1 MRSQEDQA
9 RFIAEALKQ
18 PDNGWVDPY
27 EFRIPG
33 DVVRVGI
40 DRNVDRRMPAA
51 IEWHFQ
57 SSKDAVKKF
66 DDLYNAHPDVKTARD
81 ISDSFWP
88 PRPIPYAARMEA
100 YRLNNS
106 ATRDVAD
113 ALGLEGRPSLYG
125 RVEPLSTSETARLI
139 RRVGAVIKA
148 DATTVGPRSYR
159 WHPIGGPDGSRGKLY
174 RTMTADLPGYKFSK
188 RDKFGDPGA
197 VRQPGAPA
205 PTGDFATWP
214 GQNRPIND
222 LPILGTIPAAA
233 VGAGALA
240 LQPEDAEAGPRMTPE
255 QIAALKR
262 SIKAQTVNDNRT
274 DDLQSLRA
282 SLGVQKGPDLRVV
295 SGTAAGL
302 APGAAD
308 AFNRNLDASLDL
320 ASFFDPSMGYATETA
335 RALKDLPGKVGGAGT
350 LALAPVVGA
359 TNMLGNIGQLPEAA
373 VGGYDALK
381 RTLKQMKVDAE
392 RRKGTDIKSY
402 R

>member
-9 RFIAEALKQ
+9 RFIAEALKR

-40 DRNVDRRMPAA
+40 DRNVDRRLPAA

-66 DDLYNAHPDVKTARD
+66 DELYDAHPDVKTARD

-125 RVEPLSTSETARLI
+125 RIEPLSTSETARLI

-148 DATTVGPRSYR
+148 DATAVGPRSYR
-159 WHPIGGPDGSRGKLY
+159 WNPVGGPDGSRGKLY

-205 PTGDFATWP
+205 PTGDFATFP

-222 LPILGTIPAAA
+222 LPILSTIPAAA
-233 VGAGALA
+233 ALGAGALA
-240 LQPEDAEAGPRMTPE
+240 LQPDDAEAAPRMTPE

-282 SLGVQKGPDLRVV
+282 SLQGAQKGPDLRVAA
-295 SGTAAGL
+295 GTAAGL

-308 AFNRNLDASLDL
+308 AALVRAIADRRREQEGGL
-320 ASFFDPSMGYATETA
+320 GY
-335 RALKDLPGKVGGAGT
+335 R
-350 LALAPVVGA
+350 
-359 TNMLGNIGQLPEAA
+359 IGQTATGMAQGAIDDPFAFLDPTMGAA
-373 VGGYDALK
+373 TQTRDLVQMDSQAQQSRRTADILRRAMMQRAPAQAYGG
-381 RTLKQMKVDAE
+381 RGRNVE
-392 RRKGTDIKSY
+392 
-402 R
+402 